1 MCVKCKQN
9 KGSKGSKDKWEDG
22 CGCGCGRMD
31 VNQMNE

>member
-22 CGCGCGRMD
+22 CGCGRMD